1 VAVRANIKDFAPQLV
16 TTSDKLSSCW
26 LQLESLILN
35 SSKACVVGDCLS
47 IGVFTQVFPIKVV
60 KKVLAETGKET
71 VRERLLPNHI
81 VVYYVLAMAML
92 MTASYREVMRW
103 LLEGSRT
110 VRALKIPTKPM
121 AKSGISQAR
130 ERLGWKPFELLY
142 QQFVQPIATE
152 ATKGAWYR
160 KLRLVSIDGSS
171 IDVSDTPENDKEFG
185 RHVGSRGKKRS
196 AFPKLRIAS
205 LIENG
210 TRVLFGMAFGPYA
223 TTSEMD
229 LAWQVI
235 KSLRE
240 GMLCLADRYYF
251 GYELWQAARQTNA
264 HLLWRVKTNL
274 ILKAEKQLPDGSYLA
289 KIYRSTQDRKHKRNG
304 IQVRVIEYKFKWVR
318 GTGSYRLLTTI
329 LDHLEAPADELAA
342 VYHERWEIETALGE
356 CKTKLKGP
364 TVIMRSK
371 TPELVRQEFYGFMLT
386 YFVIRKLLHEA
397 ALQADEDP
405 DRLSFQHT
413 VQVIRRKIHLFRTF
427 PPAALA

>member
-1 VAVRANIKDFAPQLV
+1 MTGSRQQGAGVSTLD
-16 TTSDKLSSCW
+16 
-26 LQLESLILN
+26 E
-35 SSKACVVGDCLS
+35 CLS
-47 IGVFTQVFPIKVV
+47 IGAFAQTFPIRDV
-60 KKVLAETGKET
+60 KAVLRKTGKAS
-71 VRERLLPNHI
+71 VRERLLPNHV
-81 VVYYVLAMAML
+81 VVYYVMAMAVM

-103 LLEGSRT
+103 LLEGSKT
-110 VRALKIPTKPM
+110 IRALKVPTKPM

-130 ERLGWKPFELLY
+130 ERLGWEPFKQLY
-142 QQFVQPIATE
+142 EQFVQPIATE
-152 ATKGAWYR
+152 ATKGAWY
-160 KLRLVSIDGSS
+160 KGLRLVSIDGSS
-171 IDVSDTPENDKEFG
+171 IDVADTPDNDKEFG
-185 RHVGSRGKKRS
+185 RHIGSRGKKRS

-251 GYELWQAARQTNA
+251 SYELWQATIETRA

-274 ILKAEKQLPDGSYLA
+274 ILKPEKRLPDGSYLA
-289 KIYRSTQDRKHKRNG
+289 TVYPSSQDRKHKRNG
-304 IQVRVIEYKFKWVR
+304 IQVRVIEYKFTWVR
-318 GTGSYRLLTTI
+318 GTGSYRLITTI
-329 LDHLEAPADELAA
+329 LDHVKFPADELAA

-356 CKTKLKGP
+356 CKTKLKGS
-364 TVIMRSK
+364 TVVMRSK
-371 TPELVRQEFYGFMLT
+371 TPDLVKQEFYGFMLT
-386 YFVIRKLLHEA
+386 YFVIRKLIHEA

-405 DRLSFQHT
+405 DRLSFQHA

-427 PPAALA
+427 PPAAFA

>member
-1 VAVRANIKDFAPQLV
+1 MTDGATGGCI
-16 TTSDKLSSCW
+16 
-26 LQLESLILN
+26 
-35 SSKACVVGDCLS
+35 GDCLS
-47 IGVFTQVFPIKVV
+47 VGAFIQAFPIKAV
-60 KKVLAETGKET
+60 KAALKATERETK
-71 VRERLLPNHI
+71 RERQLPNHI
-81 VVYYVLAMAML
+81 VVYYVMALSML

-103 LLEGSRT
+103 LLEGSKT
-110 VRALKIPTKPM
+110 IRALKVPTKPM

-130 ERLGWKPFELLY
+130 ERLGYEPFKLLY
-142 QQFVQPIATE
+142 EQFVQPIATGPS
-152 ATKGAWYR
+152 KGAWY
-160 KLRLVSIDGSS
+160 KGLRLVSIDGSS
-171 IDVSDTPENDKEFG
+171 IDVADTPENDKEFG
-185 RHVGSRGKKRS
+185 RHIGSRGKKRS
-196 AFPKLRIAS
+196 AFPKLRMAS

-235 KSLRE
+235 KSLTQ

-251 GYELWQAARQTNA
+251 SYELWQAAAQTNA
-264 HLLWRVKTNL
+264 QLLWRVKTNL
-274 ILKAEKQLPDGSYLA
+274 ILKPEKQLPDGSYLA
-289 KIYRSTQDRKHKRNG
+289 TVYRSAQDRKHKRNG

-318 GTGSYRLLTTI
+318 GTGTYRLITTM
-329 LDHLEAPADELAA
+329 LDWLVAPADELAA

-356 CKTKLKGP
+356 CKTKLKGS

-371 TPELVRQEFYGFMLT
+371 TPNLVRQEFYGFMLT
-386 YFVIRKLLHEA
+386 YFVIRKLMHEA

-413 VQVIRRKIHLFRTF
+413 VQVVRRKIHLFRTF